1 MRILFVASEGL
12 PFSKTGGL
20 ADVLAGLPK
29 ALVAL
34 GHEVAVVLPRSRGSV
49 EAARV
54 TPRVVVPS
62 LTIGLGDQLR
72 FPVVLGDMV
81 LDGVQYFLVDD
92 PGYFDREF
100 LYGDAAGDYPDN
112 AERYATLS
120 RTAIEIA
127 KQVWSPDV
135 IHCHDWQAAL
145 VPVLLRTVYAGD
157 PALAAV
163 RCVLTVHNL
172 GYHGQFP
179 HAALARIGLPESLFH
194 MDRLEFYGDINYLKG
209 GLIHADYLTTVSRRY
224 AAEIQ
229 TREVGHG
236 LDGVLAKRADR
247 LVGILNGADYAE
259 WNPAADPRTVAPF
272 SAEDLAGKRLCRADL
287 LSEYGLP
294 DAAGPVLGMVSRLVD
309 HKGFDLVAGAL
320 DALVGLG
327 LTIVLLGSGE
337 ARYETAFRE
346 FAKRHPKR
354 MGVRIG
360 YDDKLAHKIIAGSDM
375 FLMPSHE
382 EPSGL
387 TQLYSLRYGT
397 VPIVRATGG
406 LDDSI
411 EAHNPPRAVGTGF
424 RFTDYTTDAM
434 IDCVRRARATFDDR
448 PRWRQLQLAGMT
460 KDFAWPRSARAYLE
474 VYDAARA
481 LTADQLVQP
490 PALGSADV

>member
-34 GHEVAVVLPRSRGSV
+34 GHEVAVVLPRSRGAV

-54 TPRVVVPS
+54 TPRIVVPS
-62 LTIGLGDQLR
+62 LTVGPSDRPR
-72 FPVVLGDMV
+72 FPAVLGDMV
-81 LDGVQYFLVDD
+81 IDGVQYFLLDD
-92 PGYFDREF
+92 PGYFDREN

-112 AERYATLS
+112 AERYAQLS
-120 RTAIEIA
+120 RAAIEIA
-127 KQVWSPDV
+127 KHVWPPDI

-145 VPVLLRTVYAGD
+145 VPVLLRSVYADD

-179 HAALARIGLPESLFH
+179 ADTLARVGLPRSLMH
-194 MDRLEFYGDINYLKG
+194 MDRLEFFGDINYLKG
-209 GLIHADYLTTVSRRY
+209 GLVYADYLTTVSRRY
-224 AAEIQ
+224 AREIQ
-229 TREVGHG
+229 TPQVGHG
-236 LDGVLAKRADR
+236 LDGVLATRADR

-259 WNPAADPRTVAPF
+259 WNPADDPRVAAAF
-272 SAEDLAGKRLCRADL
+272 TADDLAGKRVCRQDL
-287 LSEYGLP
+287 LGQFALP
-294 DAAGPVLGMVSRLVD
+294 DPAGPVLGMVSRLVD
-309 HKGFDLVAGAL
+309 HKGFDLVTAAL

-327 LTIVLLGSGE
+327 LTIVVLGSGE
-337 ARYETAFRE
+337 TRYETALRE
-346 FAKRHPKR
+346 FAARHPKR
-354 MGVRIG
+354 CGVRIG
-360 YDDKLAHKIIAGSDM
+360 YDEKLAHKIIAGSDM

-406 LDDSI
+406 LHDSI
-411 EAHNPPRAVGTGF
+411 EPHDPPRSVGTGF
-424 RFTDYTTDAM
+424 TFTDYTTEAM
-434 IDCVRRARATFDDR
+434 LEAVRRARAAYDDR
-448 PRWRQLQLAGMT
+448 PRWRQLRRAGMG
-460 KDFAWPRSARAYLE
+460 KDFSWPNSARRYVE
-474 VYDAARA
+474 VYAAA
-481 LTADQLVQP
+481 QVLTADERVPP
-490 PALGSADV
+490 PASGSAHV